1 MPKNVNGAL
10 FFCGIVEKGS
20 VVKQAVFWYADCS
33 RDLCNREKGD
43 DRMMLGK
50 VIRKYRKERKIGR
63 ASCRERV

>member
-10 FFCGIVEKGS
+10 FFCGIVEEGS
-20 VVKQAVFWYADCS
+20 VVKQAGFWYAGCS

-50 VIRKYRKERKIGR
+50 VIRK
-63 ASCRERV
+63 